1 MGFTRRQFNR
11 AALATS
17 ASAAASSYN
26 FFFPRPAEAYQVEF
40 RLADLSTRA
49 FFNRLKQYATAEEK
63 AGALSAILRGEN
75 NVDGIPQ
82 SAISVIR
89 DADATLQDRNFTQ
102 RGTELAQT
110 NSGTVSRLWAK
121 QQLENVGVNVG
132 SCFVQMYEGD
142 FTDAK
147 LAGPF
152 VTAIHQALPILA
164 REDKLSPEE
173 VASFLLPVRS
183 LVDQD
188 DLVNWFGD
196 NGTASTAWWTASGK
210 VYCEY
215 KLKKPGPGGFGEVKI
230 TMEGA
235 RLPGRNITIAVKF
248 PTKQQQARLYGNQ
261 ALIV

>member
-11 AALATS
+11 AALATG
-17 ASAAASSYN
+17 ASAAASSHS

-49 FFNRLKQYATAEEK
+49 FFSRLKQYATAEEK

-75 NVDGIPQ
+75 NVDGIPLG
-82 SAISVIR
+82 AATVIR

-110 NSGTVSRLWAK
+110 NGDTVSRLWAK

-132 SCFVQMYEGD
+132 SCFVQKYEGD

-152 VTAIHQALPILA
+152 VTAIHQALLILA
-164 REDKLSPEE
+164 KEDKLSPEE
-173 VASFLLPVRS
+173 VASFLLPIRS
-183 LVDQD
+183 LRDQD
-188 DLVNWFGD
+188 DLVNWFGN
-196 NGTASTAWWTASGK
+196 NGTASTDWWTASGQ
-210 VYCEY
+210 VNCEY